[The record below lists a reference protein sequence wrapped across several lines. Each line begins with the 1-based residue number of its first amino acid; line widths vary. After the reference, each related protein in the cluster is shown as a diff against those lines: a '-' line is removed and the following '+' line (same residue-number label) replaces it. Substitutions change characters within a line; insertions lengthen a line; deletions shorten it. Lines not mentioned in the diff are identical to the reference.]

1 MVICYT
7 AVTQL
12 TIEIEY
18 IFRRQIFRGRH
29 SIERSGLE
37 ERAPESK
44 RAAVYASFMR
54 KQQLNAVKEG
64 RAMSTDV
71 MVAVTRQTEAQ
82 AQIKWDS
89 AFAVLGAGLL
99 CLANV
104 ALVLASPVVANAV
117 ALMGQY

>member
-1 MVICYT
+1 MKN
-7 AVTQL
+7 ARPNL
-12 TIEIEY
+12 
-18 IFRRQIFRGRH
+18 
-29 SIERSGLE
+29 
-37 ERAPESK
+37 K

-82 AQIKWDS
+82 AQIKWDF